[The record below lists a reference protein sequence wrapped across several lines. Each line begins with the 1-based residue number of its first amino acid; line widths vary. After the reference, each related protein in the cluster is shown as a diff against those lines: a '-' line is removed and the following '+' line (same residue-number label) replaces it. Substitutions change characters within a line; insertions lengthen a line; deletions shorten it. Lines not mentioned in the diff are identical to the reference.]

1 MNFCKSFPA
10 IKISGLFA
18 AMALMLL
25 LASCENKTLT
35 PRTAK
40 KALEKE
46 TAFRDSSQ
54 VIGFNIGYYE
64 VDSIARKKLESLSK
78 AGVINCK
85 ISEITEHHRFER
97 YTWWEGTKVF
107 FKDVKHY
114 FAEVS
119 LSEEGKK
126 YIVANPP
133 VRPQGEDDIPEYDY
147 HNMTDTLYIDSGAGE
162 TAADSA
168 EVVPAKPEENATVAG
183 NDDYSK
189 ALKKVKYTTV
199 NVLTGFYKI
208 EKVLDVYCPE
218 TYKRAGIG
226 KCNFVCVF
234 SGITPFG
241 AEFTSHKNGERTL
254 GNADFI
260 RYEDKGWRV
269 DIYNTNSGGF
279 APSAMPATSI

>member
-1 MNFCKSFPA
+1 MNLSKLFSVA
-10 IKISGLFA
+10 KISGIFVAIGLVALFT
-18 AMALMLL
+18 
-25 LASCENKTLT
+25 SCENKTLS
-35 PRTAK
+35 PRAAK

-54 VIGFNIGYYE
+54 VIAFNVGYYE
-64 VDSIARKKLESLSK
+64 VDSAARKKLEALSK
-78 AGVINCK
+78 VGVINCK
-85 ISEITEHHRFER
+85 ISEITEHHCFER

-133 VRPQGEDDIPEYDY
+133 VKPLGEDDIPGYDD
-147 HNMTDTLYIDSGAGE
+147 HNMSDTLYIASDTGE

-168 EVVPAKPEENATVAG
+168 EVVPAQSEETATEG

-189 ALKKVKYTTV
+189 ALKKVKFSTV
-199 NVLTGFYKI
+199 NVLVGFYKI
-208 EKVLDVYCPE
+208 EKVFDVCCPE
-218 TYKRAGIG
+218 SYKRAGIG

-234 SGITPFG
+234 KGITPFG
-241 AEFTSHKNGERTL
+241 AEFTSHKEGERTL
-254 GNADFI
+254 GNADFV

-269 DIYNTNSGGF
+269 DIYNTNSGGS
-279 APSAMPATSI
+279 PSLPMLVTD